1 MTSKRKINRALLL
14 SGLRDLAY
22 KQYQIDIWL
31 NQNNPDGLVDSFV
44 EAVIAV
50 FDDTGVIDAL
60 RAQQIILNSKVT
72 QALWDLHDAT
82 DAVDEYQSQEDI
94 INDPLMQIVRLK
106 AAYALA
112 LIEASDGKESTVEI
126 IE

>member
-1 MTSKRKINRALLL
+1 MTSKRKINRGLLL

-60 RAQQIILNSKVT
+60 RAQQIILDSKVT

-82 DAVDEYQSQEDI
+82 DAVDEYQSQDDI
-94 INDPLMQIVRLK
+94 INDPLMEVVRQK